1 MWEISSKNLQS
12 EELSALILY
21 LDSSHFKIQ
30 IHEKLQK
37 WEISSNFL
45 QSEEDSV
52 FNTISDFS
60 DCRMS
65 NLIKPTLPQGHLSD
79 DTNRSLFQL

>member
-1 MWEISSKNLQS
+1 MFRFLTLQDLDTLNLT
-12 EELSALILY
+12 
-21 LDSSHFKIQ
+21 
-30 IHEKLQK
+30 K
-37 WEISSNFL
+37 WGIFSGFL

-52 FNTISDFS
+52 FNTILDSSDG
-60 DCRMS
+60 RMS